1 MAWDIL
7 KNMLFVGTL
16 YMVIPVLIIGALWS
30 LIARW
35 RARQPARN
43 RAADGPSGSSG
54 EAG

>member
-16 YMVIPVLIIGALWS
+16 YMVVPVLIIGALLS
-30 LIARW
+30 LIGKL
-35 RARQPARN
+35 RARRPAHD
-43 RAADGPSGSSG
+43 RAAGGPGG